1 MNLWKINQAIQ
12 KCDITSE
19 WDNCLP
25 YKIIQ
30 LFSDLTT
37 QNLSGKDKT
46 NANKKHGVYRWKILD
61 QVVYVGRATDST
73 VGSRQISHM
82 CSFRNLHNR
91 NERTGKKLR
100 EYMLENSIDNLVIQI
115 EYIDMT
121 GMEESIEWFEKKCIQ
136 HWKPILNSS
145 FSK

>member
-1 MNLWKINQAIQ
+1 MNLLEINEAIQ
-12 KCDITSE
+12 KCNVTSE
-19 WDNCLP
+19 WKRCSP

-37 QNLSGKDKT
+37 QSLSGKDKSK
-46 NANKKHGVYRWKILD
+46 ANKKHGVYRWKILD
-61 QVVYVGRATDST
+61 EVIYIGRATDST
-73 VGSRQISHM
+73 IGSRQNSHM
-82 CSFRNLHNR
+82 CSFRKTHNK

-100 EYMLENSIDNLVIQI
+100 EYMLANSIDSLVIQI

-121 GMEESIEWFEKKCIQ
+121 ETKESIEWFEKKCIK
-136 HWKPILNSS
+136 HWKPFLNTS